1 MITCIDHIIV
11 GVSDLEAGMAQYRR
25 LGFTVQPGGAQPGRG
40 THNAVAW
47 NGRDYIEL
55 LAVRDE
61 AEYRAA
67 SASGGAFA
75 RFVAAGGGIYAVV
88 LASDDLVTDVAA
100 MRARDATLGDPVEGS
115 RLTPEGA
122 VLRWKS
128 AALGAVHGLPL
139 LFVEHLTPLERRRP
153 SVEPH
158 PNAVSALERAYIVV
172 DNAEAKAEELAR
184 ILGVQQPPL
193 QKGTVIMS
201 YMAFS
206 SWARRG
212 WASCNL
218 MPTVPLRGRSPA
230 AGRVPSRR
238 SIARAAWGPLHA
250 GWPRRACRR
259 RSGAFAIPA
268 NTRCS
273 PRRPRPAAPT
283 SVSLVPSNARASGPD
298 VFPWLG
304 GGLGGLHPSGARDLV
319 FPEHQEYKYLF

>member
-47 NGRDYIEL
+47 NGKDYIEL

-153 SVEPH
+153 SVVPH

-201 YMAFS
+201 YMAIFQLG
-206 SWARRG
+206 ATG
-212 WASCNL
+212 LGIVQPYAD
-218 MPTVPLRGRSPA
+218 GPA
-230 AGRVPSRR
+230 ARALASR
-238 SIARAAWGPLHA
+238 GP
-250 GWPRRACRR
+250 
-259 RSGAFAIPA
+259 GAFQALYRTGSMGAAARWMAAQGLPPLERGIRNTGEHAMLATPA
-268 NTRCS
+268 EACG
-273 PRRPRPAAPT
+273 AYIGF
-283 SVSLVPSNARASGPD
+283 VGP
-298 VFPWLG
+298 
-304 GGLGGLHPSGARDLV
+304 
-319 FPEHQEYKYLF
+319 E